1 MTCDYIDVHKEAHG
15 VEPIC
20 RTLRDA
26 GVEIAPSTYYAA
38 KSRPPSARS
47 VRDRELT
54 EKIRRVHKTNYSVYG
69 ARKIHRALVRDG
81 IPVGRFR
88 VERLMR
94 SAGLR
99 GVRKGR
105 APVTTT
111 PAKTP
116 DHRPD
121 LVKRRFTAD
130 RPDRLW
136 VADITYIK
144 THAGWVYAA
153 FVQDVYSRRIVGW
166 QTSRSLRTDL
176 ALDALEMGLWRRRAD
191 RREVSGLVHH
201 SDRGVQYVAIRYT
214 ERLREAEAVASVGTV
229 GDSYDNAMAES
240 FNSLYKA
247 ELIHNQ
253 GPWTG
258 LDQVEF
264 ATMGYI
270 EWYNTHRIHGELR
283 YRTPVEAE
291 QDYYN
296 HHTAATAA

>member
-1 MTCDYIDVHKEAHG
+1 MA
-15 VEPIC
+15 
-20 RTLRDA
+20 
-26 GVEIAPSTYYAA
+26 IAPSTYYAVQA
-38 KSRPPSARS
+38 RPPSARR
-47 VRDRELT
+47 VRDTELT

-69 ARKIHRALVRDG
+69 ARKIHRALAREGVQ
-81 IPVGRFR
+81 IGRCR

-94 SAGLR
+94 TAGLR
-99 GVRKGR
+99 GVRKSR
-105 APVTTT
+105 TPVTTR
-111 PAKTP
+111 PSKVP

-130 RPDRLW
+130 RPDQLW

-191 RREVSGLVHH
+191 RRDVSGLVHH

-264 ATMGYI
+264 ATMEYI
-270 EWYNTHRIHGELR
+270 EWYNTRRLHGELG
-283 YRTPVEAE
+283 YRAPVEAE
-291 QDYYN
+291 RDYYN
-296 HHTAATAA
+296 HHTAADAA